1 MVLGV
6 AAATVLPENFEMQ
19 IIRPHPR
26 PTELQV
32 GPGNVLTGPPGD
44 SHAKIVRTTWACGV
58 RL

>member
-6 AAATVLPENFEMQ
+6 AATVLPENFEMQ

-32 GPGNVLTGPPGD
+32 GPTNVLTGPPGD
-44 SHAKIVRTTWACGV
+44 SHAC
-58 RL
+58 